1 MLLASCCGNS
11 VSAQGTRDVQGKAL
25 YGLFF
30 YSASIRTWVAFKTLL
45 KRFFSNLG
53 LLTSMWQIQELVMG
67 IAVSNK
73 MIIGTKGPVYNKL
86 RNGLRPC

>member
-45 KRFFSNLG
+45 KRFFFKFRVIN
-53 LLTSMWQIQELVMG
+53 IYV
-67 IAVSNK
+67 AD
-73 MIIGTKGPVYNKL
+73 L
-86 RNGLRPC
+86 RTCYGHCCVK